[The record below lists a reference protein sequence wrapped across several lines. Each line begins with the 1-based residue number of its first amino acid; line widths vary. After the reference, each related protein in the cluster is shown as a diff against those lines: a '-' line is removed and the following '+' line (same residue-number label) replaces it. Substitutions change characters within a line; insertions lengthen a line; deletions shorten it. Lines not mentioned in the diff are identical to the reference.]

1 MENHQTAVRKLLP
14 WNVIDD
20 EIVISGIGGRYP
32 ESNSLDEF
40 RDNLY
45 NNVDMITSDDR
56 RWPTDLYG
64 ITNRMGKLK
73 EIDKFD
79 ASFFGIIPKVADEVD
94 PQGRILLE
102 TTWEAIVD
110 AGINPQTL
118 RGSNTGVYV
127 GYTSV
132 AMPDGVPQEVQ
143 DDIQASKVESLL
155 WFQGGSKAFYAN
167 RVSFL
172 YDFHGPSMSIDIACA
187 SSMVCLDI
195 AVTDLRLGKCDQAI
209 VAGVSINL
217 QPFTNHIYKVNNIAA
232 PDGRSKVWDQE
243 ANGYVRGE
251 TVCSLFLQK
260 KSDSKRIYA
269 TILHAKTNI
278 DGYKLTGMFFP
289 STESQYDLMVATYSE
304 AGIDPLEVNY
314 FESHG
319 TGTKAGDPQEA
330 KAILE
335 AYCKNRKGKL
345 PIGLLKSNIGHGEGA
360 SGVASLS
367 KLCIVYENKKIP
379 ANLNLKKIKTDIA
392 VMVPPLDP
400 VTANRDYEPGIVGI
414 NSFGIGG
421 VNAHALTRPN
431 KKECETPSIYSAGF
445 PYRGSMLIKKSS
457 TDSYQYNRKISKVE
471 NVKRPICFFFPGV
484 GSQWSGMAK
493 AMMNIDIFAAAIK
506 QCADILKPFQ
516 LDLNYILLSEDPKAM
531 EDKVHNF
538 VAILSVQI
546 ALVDLFKA
554 LGVQPDCIVGHSFG
568 EIACAYADGC
578 LTLEQAI
585 ITSFWRG
592 KAVKDSNIEHGMMA
606 AVGLTWEETVKRCP
620 PGVYAACHNSE
631 DSVTISGSYE
641 AVDSCVKAMI
651 REKIFVKEVQCSNI
665 PFHSPFLTPAGEP
678 MMEALKKIITEPK
691 YRSEKWISTSIPE
704 NEWSSDKAR
713 KASPEY
719 FVNNL
724 INPVL
729 LHDATKHIPK
739 NAIIIEVAAHTLFSA
754 IFKRSMPNSDYVGLM
769 RRGNNAGNLD
779 FYFNSL
785 GQLYQFGV
793 NLTIKALYPQIEWPV
808 PRNTQS
814 IGSLI
819 RWEHS
824 KSFLVKK
831 YPEYHSQAT
840 ASDFVSKFSLSNP
853 DDQFLKDHAFDGKCV
868 LPATSYLLMA
878 WRRLGVSLGQPW
890 FSFPVI
896 FENVEFKRLVPLSE
910 DEMALKVRFL
920 DPTGEFV
927 ILDGNNIAASGRIR
941 RPDQIE
947 FQYQNLID
955 NFEKENSSLS
965 GHKLNTNEF
974 YTEMNVRGYDYGPK
988 FKQIQE
994 IEFASFNRSRA
1005 MVRWSNNIITFVE
1018 SMIQLSVAHT
1028 DQRFIYVASVLP
1040 SFKCDPRGFCDL
1052 PQEDLPVIIDAN
1064 LKYVAS
1070 RGIEMRGLKQKAIE
1084 IVDYNELEQYIED
1097 CNTIALSI
1105 VLAGNKSSTQQFIN
1119 KNVTRILNQ
1128 KLSSEQ
1134 VLLNIL
1140 VDCFKYIVD
1149 ENGNIIGDGIL
1160 NWPTVQKIVADNGYD
1175 LSQDCLNTC
1184 HKNGRLIRSSL
1195 DIINENSLR
1204 NLTVVEANYN
1214 QQILIDDLMRHMNGH
1229 FHYPLVVDSL
1239 LLAKNISNLSDEI
1252 RNSAHKLVNWNAEES
1267 KLPAI
1272 EAPADLFI
1280 FRDSFDL
1287 DNLDFKIFA
1296 KEISSSVKENG
1307 FLFAVFRSN
1316 ISKAEQMVHNFF
1328 GKSINTINLN
1338 QRIEQFENGAKA
1350 AGFNLI
1356 SKKSDCITSTC
1367 LLFRKQVESLDPTKQ
1382 ITVPVYFG
1390 RFDEWVDKL
1399 KNSFTSYKNR
1409 PKNENIWMVS
1419 DDSTLNGILGMTNC
1433 LRQEPGGDRFRCIYS
1448 DTELPKPIDFNQA
1461 PYNEIL
1467 KKDLS
1472 MNVFKDG
1479 QWGTYRLLDLE
1490 RNYNTVE
1497 SNEVYLDIV
1506 KKGDMSS
1513 IKWLVSPMIKHIN
1526 HNDVNV
1532 QIHYAGLDLK
1542 DSLLSS
1548 GSMGIEFIERSLGTE
1563 FSGYRTD
1570 TGECV
1575 MGIAFHRAISTSIDI
1590 DPQLL
1595 IPIPDKWKLED
1606 GAASINSLFIVW
1618 CSLIH
1623 KAHLQPGETILIHPG
1638 TSAIGLTTLQIANQ
1652 MDCTIIAT
1660 ANTERKR
1667 RYLMEN
1673 FDIPEKNILNPEDS
1687 DFIDQVLVATSY
1699 TGVDVVFNSFSNQKL
1714 HNLSPIVRDYGRYI
1728 DIDQPK
1734 STFNS
1739 PLSSNAHYL
1748 NISSLICEKSFRNF
1762 MPRLMKNFRIWF
1774 DQYVKK
1780 CFDPIPQTI
1789 FDKDSFNQAFEVL
1802 NREENIGKV
1811 LIRIRDQVSIVTPS
1825 SSSFKIQAKPK
1836 TLFDSNKCYVLVG
1849 GLGGLGLEV
1858 AYWMAIRGA
1867 RKLVLVSRSGI
1878 KNEYQYVFVKRI
1890 ENAVKNCETVKVEIS
1905 TSDPT
1910 SMKGAEQL
1918 IMDSEKIGPI
1928 GGLFHFA
1935 TVLSDAFIEDQ
1946 TPGSFKKVCA
1956 PKMNALGHLDVV
1968 TRKMCPELDYFVAFS
1983 SQSSARGFL
1992 GQNNYGYAN
2001 SVMEHICEKR
2011 RRDGLPGQAIAY
2023 GPIGDVGLW
2032 AQNEHVDLTSIGMV
2046 IDTQR
2051 IPSCMEVLDRF
2062 LVLDY
2067 PIVTSIIRLET
2078 TQQAGN
2084 NSNAKD
2090 HIWQGIGIDMD
2101 SLPDNLSLGD
2111 VGMESILAVEMQQR
2125 IEREY
2130 EVVLTSDEIKKL
2142 TVGMIKEYR
2151 KADKE
2156 TIRKSLTEFHNSK

>member
-2151 KADKE
+2151 KGH
-2156 TIRKSLTEFHNSK
+2156 L